1 MIRRINDYS
10 KVVESDLESHVG
22 YVGAIVSIK
31 CIDLTVAVA
40 FSSGRLFLCDKSTAQ
55 PITELGNASVIH
67 CLSSRLVGDG

>member
-1 MIRRINDYS
+1 MECDI
-10 KVVESDLESHVG
+10 ESAVG

-31 CIDLTVAVA
+31 YVDLMIAVA

-67 CLSSRLVGDG
+67 CLSSRVVEEG